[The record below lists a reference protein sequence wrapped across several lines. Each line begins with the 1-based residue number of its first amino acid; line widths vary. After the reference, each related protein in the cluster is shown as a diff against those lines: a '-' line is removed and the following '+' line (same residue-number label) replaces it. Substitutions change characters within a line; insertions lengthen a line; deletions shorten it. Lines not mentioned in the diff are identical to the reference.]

1 MPLTAEAIEGFTK
14 SVLGARYDDPKPIP
28 DHHREMWALCVDP
41 HPQVAIAAPRGS
53 AKSTAITF
61 AYILASVLFKEH
73 QHVLIISAN
82 EELASGF
89 LNDIK
94 IELQENELITEL
106 FGFKRFIKERETEI
120 IVELEGNYRFR
131 IIVKGAEQ
139 RMRGL
144 KWERKRPSLVVP
156 DDLEDEELVASEPRR
171 EKFRRWFYGAVKPI
185 LRDGGKIRMVGT
197 IMHMDSLLNRF
208 MPPTKSGF
216 TVETPLKRYTEGS
229 KEKLK
234 DLSPN
239 YDGDTPHRAW
249 LSVLFR
255 AHDVDFENLLW
266 PEMYSVDRLRT
277 IRQDFAEQGMLDIYS
292 QEYLNNPI
300 DPAKAYFRKSDFIPM
315 EQGDHEIRK
324 TYYAAADLA
333 ITQTKRSAYS
343 AMPVGGMDCDRKLYI
358 TDMRRGRFDSLE
370 IADEVFSIHARWD
383 IAVFRMESEN
393 IQKSIGPFLYD
404 RMNRT
409 GIYLNVDAKPPTKDK
424 ESRAQTLRAMMRAG
438 QVKFDKEAEWYP
450 DLEEELIH
458 FPKWTTCDQV
468 DALAWLALLVHE
480 MIEAPTAQ
488 EYDEEVWDLEH
499 QNYYEGINTVTGY

>member
-1 MPLTAEAIEGFTK
+1 MPLTAEAIEGFTE

-28 DHHREMWALCVDP
+28 DHHIKMWRLCVSD

-61 AYILASVLFKEH
+61 AYVLASVLFKEH

-94 IELQENELITEL
+94 VELQENELITEL
-106 FGFKRFIKERETEI
+106 FHFKRFVKERETEI
-120 IVELEGNYRFR
+120 IVELDGGYRFR

-156 DDLEDEELVASEPRR
+156 DDLEDEELVASEQRR

-208 MPPTKSGF
+208 MPPAKSGF
-216 TVETPLKRYTEGS
+216 TVNSPLMVETESDP
-229 KEKLK
+229 EKLK
-234 DLSPN
+234 LMKPK
-239 YDGDTPHRAW
+239 YDGDTPHRSW

-255 AHDVDFENLLW
+255 AHDTEFNHLLW
-266 PEMYSVDRLRT
+266 AEMYPESRLRV

-300 DPAKAYFRKSDFIPM
+300 DPAKAYFRKSDFLPM

-358 TDMRRGRFDSLE
+358 TDMRRGRLDSLE
-370 IADEVFSIHARWD
+370 IADEVFSIHQRWD

-409 GIYLNVDAKPPTKDK
+409 GTYLVIDAQPPTKDK

-450 DLEEELIH
+450 DLEEELLH

-480 MIEAPTAQ
+480 MIEAPTRE
-488 EYDEEVWDLEH
+488 EYEDEEWELAHDGFDYGLNE
-499 QNYYEGINTVTGY
+499 VTGY

>member
-1 MPLTAEAIEGFTK
+1 MPLTAQAIEGFTK

-28 DHHREMWALCVDP
+28 GHHRDMWELCVCD

-61 AYILASVLFKEH
+61 AYVLASVLFKEH

-94 IELQENELITEL
+94 IELQENEIIAEL

-120 IVELEGNYRFR
+120 IVELVGGYRFR
-131 IIVKGAEQ
+131 ILVKGAEQ
-139 RMRGL
+139 RMRGI
-144 KWERKRPSLVVP
+144 KWERKRPSLIIP
-156 DDLEDEELVASEPRR
+156 DDLEDEELVANEQRR
-171 EKFRRWFYGAVKPI
+171 EKFRRWFFGAVLPI
-185 LRDGGKIRMVGT
+185 GRDGAKIRMVGT

-208 MPPTKSGF
+208 MPPAKSGY
-216 TVETPLKRYTEGS
+216 TINTPLRVYTEQDP
-229 KEKLK
+229 EKLK
-234 DLSPN
+234 ELEPN
-239 YDGDTPHRAW
+239 YDGDTPNRSW
-249 LSVLFR
+249 ISVLFR
-255 AHDVDFENLLW
+255 AHSLDFEHLLW
-266 PEMYSVDRLRT
+266 PEMFPEKRLKA
-277 IRQDFAEQGMLDIYS
+277 IRQNFAEQGMLDVYS

-300 DPAKAYFRKSDFIPM
+300 DPGNAYFRKSDFLPM
-315 EQGDHEIRK
+315 VQGDHEIHK

-333 ITQTKRSAYS
+333 ITQNKRSAYS

-358 TDMRRGRFDSLE
+358 TDMRRGRIDSLE
-370 IADEVFSIHARWD
+370 IADEIFSIHARWD

-409 GIYLNVDAKPPTKDK
+409 GTYLNIDAKPPTKDK

-438 QVKFDKEAEWYP
+438 QVKFDKEADWYP

-458 FPKWTTCDQV
+458 FPKWTTSDQV

-480 MIEAPTAQ
+480 MIEAPTNQ
-488 EYDEEVWDLEH
+488 EFENEEWDLEH
-499 QNYYEGINTVTGY
+499 NYYDDGLNIVGGY

>member
-1 MPLTAEAIEGFTK
+1 MALTAEAIEGFTK

-28 DHHREMWALCVDP
+28 DHHRYMWKLCVSP

-61 AYILASVLFKEH
+61 AYILASALFKEH
-73 QHVLIISAN
+73 QHILIISAN

-94 IELQENELITEL
+94 VELQENELITEL

-156 DDLEDEELVASEPRR
+156 DDLEDEELVASELRR

-185 LRDGGKIRMVGT
+185 LRDGGKIRYVGT

-208 MPPTKSGF
+208 MPPMKSGY
-216 TVETPLKRYTEGS
+216 TVDTDLIRYTES
-229 KEKLK
+229 DPEKLK
-234 DLSPN
+234 DMVSN
-239 YDGDTPHRAW
+239 YDGDTSKRAW

-255 AHDVDFENLLW
+255 AHNTDFTQFLW
-266 PEMYSVDRLRT
+266 PEMYSEERLRA

-292 QEYLNNPI
+292 QEYLNNPL
-300 DPAKAYFRKSDFIPM
+300 DPSKAYFRKSDFLPM
-315 EQGDHEIRK
+315 LQGDHEIRK

-333 ITQTKRSAYS
+333 ITQHKRSAYS
-343 AMPVGGMDCDRKLYI
+343 AMPVGGMDSDRRLYI
-358 TDMRRGRFDSLE
+358 TDMRRGRLDSLE
-370 IADEVFSIHARWD
+370 ISDEIFSIHARWD

-393 IQKSIGPFLYD
+393 IQKSIGPFLYE
-404 RMNRT
+404 RMNKT
-409 GIYLNVDAKPPTKDK
+409 GAYLNIDAKPPTKDK

-438 QVKFDKEAEWYP
+438 QVRFDKEAEWYP
-450 DLEEELIH
+450 DLEEELLH
-458 FPKWTTCDQV
+458 FPKWSTCDQV

-480 MIEAPTAQ
+480 MIEAPTVR
-488 EYDEEVWDLEH
+488 EYEEELWDSEH
-499 QNYYEGINTVTGY
+499 DDFDYGFNAVTGY

>member
-28 DHHREMWALCVDP
+28 NHHRTMWQLCVSE

-61 AYILASVLFKEH
+61 AYVLASALFKEH
-73 QHVLIISAN
+73 QHILIISAN

-94 IELQENELITEL
+94 VELQENDLITEL

-120 IVELEGNYRFR
+120 IVELDGGYRFR

-156 DDLEDEELVASEPRR
+156 DDLEDEELVASEQRR

-208 MPPTKSGF
+208 MPPAKSGF
-216 TVETPLKRYTEGS
+216 TVDTPLMKYTEGDP
-229 KEKLK
+229 EKLK
-234 DLSPN
+234 ALSPN
-239 YDGDTPHRAW
+239 YDGDTHSRAW

-255 AHDVDFENLLW
+255 AHDEDFENLLW
-266 PEMYSVDRLRT
+266 AEMYPEARLRT

-300 DPAKAYFRKSDFIPM
+300 DPSKAYFRKSDFLPM
-315 EQGDHEIRK
+315 EQGDHEIKK

-343 AMPVGGMDCDRKLYI
+343 AMPVGGMDCDRRLYI
-358 TDMRRGRFDSLE
+358 TDMRRGRIDSLE
-370 IADEVFSIHARWD
+370 IADEIFSIHQRWD

-409 GIYLNVDAKPPTKDK
+409 GTYLNIDAQPPTKDK

-438 QVKFDKEAEWYP
+438 QVKFDKEAEWYA
-450 DLEEELIH
+450 DLEEELLH

-480 MIEAPTAQ
+480 MNEAPTQQ
-488 EYDEEVWDLEH
+488 EYENEEWELEH
-499 QNYYEGINTVTGY
+499 EDFDCGINTVTGY